1 MAITIGTFTCNYL
14 TAQPYGYEGEAR
26 TGLTARTFRVSGLLT
41 KAQWQALISEYNTW
55 RGTRINDQ
63 DTLLS
68 EAVGTTISLTVGSAN
83 GISIT
88 GLACWFVEAPQGEQA
103 GPYIQ
108 ATAVLVDAA
117 QALAVL
123 LRQRELEKEQ
133 QLADAEDPVD
143 CTVIAANLQRQKDE
157 TDCELA
163 ALTGGLAD
171 DFAEQQITREV
182 LTKTA
187 EAAPYAA
194 NVATLAGLDGARE
207 LVAKTAE
214 LAVYETNAA
223 ALAALDGD
231 RELAA
236 KTAELPV
243 FEANAAALAVL
254 DGDRE
259 IAAKTAELAVFETNA
274 AALAALDGDREIAAR
289 TAELPVYEANA
300 AALVDLDF
308 QRELATKTAEGAAY
322 GTYSADLA
330 TLDIAREVAA
340 KGAELT
346 AYTPQAAALAEI
358 DSDREVVAKAA
369 ELTAYTANAAAL
381 AVTDSSRELVSKTQE
396 LAAYTTNADDLA
408 ALDAD
413 RGLIASQA
421 ELTALGT
428 RAADQAD
435 ITVARDLL
443 VRGAE
448 ITARAPFAEDLAE
461 LDLQQ
466 ELQSQE
472 GKAAVYATYAEDL
485 ATAGVAIE
493 IADLTARQAVFAG
506 GGMESLKTLR
516 SFQALID
523 KYLSEDLPDLGTES
537 LGGMSIKLTKP
548 ATGRAVGPSVTMTAG
563 GFSLVQ
569 GPLTALQSKSIEG
582 YVTGGTIGDL
592 MSWYDGAI
600 GSASAG
606 SWFPTRPPTVTNAES
621 VLVAGVKTTRY
632 TVSAEIALLV

>member
-26 TGLTARTFRVSGLLT
+26 TGLTARTFRVSGLFT
-41 KAQWQALISEYNTW
+41 KAQWQALLTEYNTW

-63 DTLLS
+63 DTMLS
-68 EAVGTTISLTVGSAN
+68 ETVGTTISLTVGSAN

-108 ATAVLVDAA
+108 GAAVLVDAA
-117 QALAVL
+117 EALAVL
-123 LRQRELEKEQ
+123 LRQRDLEKEKE
-133 QLADAEDPVD
+133 LADAEDPVD
-143 CTVIAANLQRQKDE
+143 CAVIAANLQRQKDE

-194 NVATLAGLDGARE
+194 AAATLATLDSDRE
-207 LVAKTAE
+207 VVAKTAE
-214 LAVYETNAA
+214 VAAYSANAVALAELDGDRELAAKTAEVPVFVANAA

-236 KTAELPV
+236 RTAELPV
-243 FEANAAALAVL
+243 FQANAATLAGL
-254 DGDRE
+254 DAQRE
-259 IAAKTAELAVFETNA
+259 VAAKGAQVSVYGTYGADLAEMDSNL
-274 AALAALDGDREIAAR
+274 
-289 TAELPVYEANA
+289 
-300 AALVDLDF
+300 
-308 QRELATKTAEGAAY
+308 ELATKTAELAAY
-322 GTYSADLA
+322 T
-330 TLDIAREVAA
+330 V
-340 KGAELT
+340 
-346 AYTPQAAALAEI
+346 
-358 DSDREVVAKAA
+358 
-369 ELTAYTANAAAL
+369 NAAAL
-381 AVTDSSRELVSKTQE
+381 AVTDSSRELASKTAE
-396 LAAYTTNADDLA
+396 LAAYATNADDLA

-421 ELTALGT
+421 ELTALGAT
-428 RAADQAD
+428 AADQAD

-448 ITARAPFAEDLAE
+448 LAARAPFAEDLAE

-537 LGGMSIKLTKP
+537 LGGVTVKLSKP
-548 ATGRAVGPSVTMTAG
+548 ATSRAVGPTVTSTAG
-563 GFSLVQ
+563 GFSLIQ
-569 GPLTALQSKSIEG
+569 GPLVALESKSIEG

-592 MSWYDGAI
+592 MDWYDGAI
-600 GSASAG
+600 ASGGTAG
-606 SWFPTRPPTVTNAES
+606 AWFPTRPPSVTGAES
-621 VLVAGVKTTRY
+621 VLVAGVKATRY
-632 TVSAEIALLV
+632 SVSAEIAKLI